1 MNQKVSINLCHRVFL
16 ESMCAN
22 SNGVIWCNCTQELVR
37 YNMALLMR
45 SGRPFETTPWPAVLI
60 ALMIAVTEFPLV
72 SSFFCILDST
82 NAFIQL
88 LFPPPAS
95 CDALASLQRSTHS
108 AGRVEVDE
116 WLLARRVAPF
126 PNGFAA
132 ALDLQA
138 RTHSAMALR
147 HVSLCA
153 MIGAVL
159 LRRHRRTMRL
169 VDPARTN
176 AHVPSDR
183 RRGIADE
190 TPPSS
195 VRRRD
200 PRTTVAQK
208 RVEGWQGWRSRTSP
222 PRPHVPSS
230 QVAWK
235 EQHVRVEQWNR
246 QWEMKTR
253 EMPVHGLLK
262 PQAGVRSVRP
272 RWKPSTCVIDDMQ
285 ISVQV
290 LDLHAFFKRDP

>member
-1 MNQKVSINLCHRVFL
+1 
-16 ESMCAN
+16 MCAN

-37 YNMALLMR
+37 YKMALLMR

-60 ALMIAVTEFPLV
+60 ALMIAVTGVPLV
-72 SSFFCILDST
+72 SSFFCILNST

-95 CDALASLQRSTHS
+95 CDALASLHRSTHS

-116 WLLARRVAPF
+116 WVLARRVAPF

-132 ALDLQA
+132 VLDLHV

-159 LRRHRRTMRL
+159 LRRHCRTMRL

-176 AHVPSDR
+176 AHVPSNR
-183 RRGIADE
+183 RRGIADG
-190 TPPSS
+190 PPLSS
-195 VRRRD
+195 RRRRD
-200 PRTTVAQK
+200 PRTTVVQK

-222 PRPHVPSS
+222 SRSHVPSS
-230 QVAWK
+230 QVVWN

-246 QWEMKTR
+246 QWKMKTR
-253 EMPVHGLLK
+253 EMPVHGVLK
-262 PQAGVRSVRP
+262 PQPGVWLVRP
-272 RWKPSTCVIDDMQ
+272 RWKPSTCVIEDKRNN
-285 ISVQV
+285 VQV